1 MASSWSPATA
11 AAGAPEGRE
20 VTGVSR
26 ASVCAGCSGL
36 SQCRSGRRLLAIGP
50 RAVTTEA
57 AHWRPIGHGGRR
69 RGLIKLREFS
79 GTVDDLAADDGE
91 VRGDVR
97 DLGLRAGGVV
107 AVGNE
112 EIGQLTDLN
121 ATFLAL
127 FVGEPGDVLG
137 PHPERGLA
145 VEAIALR
152 VESQAADGL
161 SRDEPGE

>member
-57 AHWRPIGHGGRR
+57 AHWRPIGHGGRG
-69 RGLIKLREFS
+69 RGPIKLREFS
-79 GTVDDLAADDGE
+79 RTVDDLAADAGE
-91 VRGDVR
+91 VRGEVR
-97 DLGLRAGGVV
+97 DLGLRAGAVA
-107 AVGNE
+107 AVGTAGV
-112 EIGQLTDLN
+112 GQPADLN
-121 ATFLAL
+121 
-127 FVGEPGDVLG
+127 
-137 PHPERGLA
+137 
-145 VEAIALR
+145 
-152 VESQAADGL
+152 
-161 SRDEPGE
+161 